1 MTRVQ
6 VLQLQNHGVMNSK
19 KETHRNCEARML
31 YLQGTLE
38 VIHGKWKTLVLF
50 SIMNGNKRF
59 KEIKNSIP
67 KISGK
72 VLAKELR
79 DLEQNKLINRTIQ
92 NDLLTIIEYTPTR
105 HTTTLRS
112 VFMSMIDWGKIH
124 RKKIIEDW

>member
-1 MTRVQ
+1 
-6 VLQLQNHGVMNSK
+6 MNGK
-19 KETHRNCEARML
+19 KETHKDCEAGML
-31 YLQGTLE
+31 YLQDTLE
-38 VIHGKWKTLVLF
+38 AIHGKWKTLVLF

-79 DLEQNKLINRTIQ
+79 DLEQNKLINRTVHD
-92 NDLLTIIEYTPTR
+92 DLLMIIEYTPTQ
-105 HTTTLRS
+105 HTATLQS
-112 VFMSMIDWGKIH
+112 VFKSMIDWGKIH